1 MMAIRQIMDSYRIQG
16 VAYNFFDAG
25 ILIGIGSLF
34 YANLIWFGL
43 LVFIGIYLLRSGNF
57 KEIAIAVVG
66 LVTPYILAF
75 GVYYVLGKDAKYFI
89 SLIEYNLFQK
99 PSDYVFT
106 RLTLTVVF
114 FAGVI
119 TFISI
124 SYLLNSMNVK
134 KIKSRKT
141 FSLLVWL
148 FVICLGIYIF
158 IPSVSVEIIYITGIP
173 VSYFLT
179 HYFIFS
185 KNKMV
190 TGILFTMFFLLII
203 LIQIVNLV
211 AII

>member
-1 MMAIRQIMDSYRIQG
+1 
-16 VAYNFFDAG
+16 
-25 ILIGIGSLF
+25 
-34 YANLIWFGL
+34 
-43 LVFIGIYLLRSGNF
+43 
-57 KEIAIAVVG
+57 
-66 LVTPYILAF
+66 
-75 GVYYVLGKDAKYFI
+75 
-89 SLIEYNLFQK
+89 
-99 PSDYVFT
+99 
-106 RLTLTVVF
+106 
-114 FAGVI
+114 VI

-124 SYLLNSMNVK
+124 SYLVNSMNVK

-141 FSLLVWL
+141 FSLLIWL
-148 FVICLGIYIF
+148 FVISLGIYIF

-190 TGILFTMFFLLII
+190 NEILFTVFFLLII